1 MAQDRSPAGQPGRSA
16 LRAFSATRAERAQRE
31 ARLEAAARRQKYWLT
46 APECEPQRE
55 AAAAALAVAR
65 AALEHGIRE
74 ALAKESPPRW
84 IAQALQISL
93 LSVHAY
99 RGEG

>member
-16 LRAFSATRAERAQRE
+16 LRALSATRAERAQRE

-55 AAAAALAVAR
+55 AAAALAVAR

-74 ALAKESPPRW
+74 ALSKESPPRW

>member
-1 MAQDRSPAGQPGRSA
+1 MAQGRSPAERRGRSA
-16 LRAFSATRAERAQRE
+16 GRALSAIRAERAQRE
-31 ARLEAAARRQKYWLT
+31 ARFEAAARRQKYWLT

-74 ALAKESPPRW
+74 ALAKGCPPQW